1 MSFSIH
7 VDSKNGID
15 EDSIYRTFDPRTA
28 ATPACHLAQAYPATT
43 SGITQTGTRIFV
55 IATEGVMNAG
65 TFTGA
70 AGWGPHL

>member
-1 MSFSIH
+1 MRILFTGHS
-7 VDSKNGID
+7 
-15 EDSIYRTFDPRTA
+15 DPRTA
-28 ATPACHLAQAYPATT
+28 ATP

-70 AGWGPHL
+70 AGWGPGTCDISAAVTPLNN

>member
-1 MSFSIH
+1 MRILFTGHS
-7 VDSKNGID
+7 
-15 EDSIYRTFDPRTA
+15 DPRTA

-70 AGWGPHL
+70 AGWGPGTCDISAAVTPLNN